1 VGSLDGC
8 FYSVSTIF
16 LDDISGL
23 VDSNLPGIVSVFTYL
38 KLRFVSVGHGGRT
51 YNLVR

>member
-1 VGSLDGC
+1 VLLS
-8 FYSVSTIF
+8 Y
-16 LDDISGL
+16 LDDFSGL

-38 KLRFVSVGHGGRT
+38 KLRFVSVGRKLRT